1 MWISTVKGACSS
13 PRLSGVSEVA
23 QSCPTTCDRMDCS
36 PTRLL
41 RPWDFPGKNTGVGC
55 DFLLQEIFSTHGLDP
70 GLLHCWQTLYCMSY
84 KEAREVFG
92 VVIS

>member
-13 PRLSGVSEVA
+13 LRLSGVSEVA
-23 QSCPTTCDRMDCS
+23 QSCATPCDLMDCS

-41 RPWDFPGKNTGVGC
+41 RPWDFPGKNTGVAC
-55 DFLLQEIFSTHGLDP
+55 DFLLQEVFPTHRLYW
-70 GLLHCWQTLYCMSY
+70 GLLHCWQMLYCLSY